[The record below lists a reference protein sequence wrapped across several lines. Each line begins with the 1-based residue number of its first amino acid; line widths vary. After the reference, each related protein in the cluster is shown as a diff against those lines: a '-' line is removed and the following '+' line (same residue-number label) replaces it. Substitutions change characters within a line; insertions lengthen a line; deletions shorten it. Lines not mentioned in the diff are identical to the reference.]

1 MANDSDF
8 GLSSGVVTND
18 MAAAIRVV
26 KELKT
31 GAVNVNQVPGFR
43 MESSPFG
50 GVKDSG
56 LGIKGGR
63 HRGKEVHVY
72 HQDFFPAVVNER
84 DTQYLPLTPGPL
96 TTTRTVR
103 ESMMQEYSTWDVD
116 YNGIVQSIRT
126 RLVELA
132 TSDAANPDTHTAVL
146 MPGSGTFTVESVV
159 GSVIPSD
166 GKLLVL
172 NNGAYGARITTI
184 ARMLKVDTVG
194 LGQAEIEPTDLGQ
207 VEQML
212 ADDPAITHVAMVHCE
227 TTTGMLNPVEAVG
240 EIVRRLGRVF
250 ILDAMSSFGGIPMS
264 MELTGA
270 HYLISSANK
279 CIQGVPGFGFVVAD
293 RAMLEATEGWSRSH
307 SLDLFDQWREM
318 ETNGGKWRFTSPT
331 HVVSAFARALDE
343 LKDEGGIEARHTR
356 YVANQ
361 KTMVKG
367 MRALG
372 FRTCSGTICSRR
384 SSRHFTIPT
393 TGV

>member
-1 MANDSDF
+1 M
-8 GLSSGVVTND
+8 
-18 MAAAIRVV
+18 
-26 KELKT
+26 
-31 GAVNVNQVPGFR
+31 
-43 MESSPFG
+43 
-50 GVKDSG
+50 
-56 LGIKGGR
+56 
-63 HRGKEVHVY
+63 
-72 HQDFFPAVVNER
+72 VNER
-84 DTQYLPLTPGPL
+84 DTQYLLLTPGPL

-132 TSDAANPDTHTAVL
+132 TSDAANLDTHTAVL

-184 ARMLKVDTVG
+184 ARMLKVDTVE

-212 ADDPAITHVAMVHCE
+212 AGDTAITHVAMVHCE

-279 CIQGVPGFGFVVAD
+279 CVQGVPGFGFVVAD

-307 SLDLFDQWREM
+307 SLDLFDQWRVM

-343 LKDEGGIEARHTR
+343 LKEEGGIEARHTR

-372 FRTCSGTICSRR
+372 FRTLLGDDLQSPIITSFYYPDDAEFEFQKFYDALKSRGFVIYPGKVSHAQCFR
-384 SSRHFTIPT
+384 IGSIGDVQPEDM
-393 TGV
+393 TGLVGRISEVIDELGVRF